1 MPLLTPL
8 NSFELQWDRGR
19 GGWGAV
25 AGGLAAA
32 GLMLPLI
39 MLSKVAH
46 RQFAYKNCRRVNKA
60 LAKRLPV
67 YCGMGGGRSGGG
79 EGSVEG
85 ACHGTNW

>member
-1 MPLLTPL
+1 MTPL
-8 NSFELQWDRGR
+8 NSFELQLDKRRGK
-19 GGWGAV
+19 GEAV

-85 ACHGTNW
+85 ACHGTCW